1 MDDVAVIYVVP
12 VTLEKVRVVN
22 SVMVVLALGTVMV
35 VSMHSVSVTV
45 HISVM
50 VSVTEAG
57 TVIL

>member
-1 MDDVAVIYVVP
+1 MAVIYVVP

>member
-1 MDDVAVIYVVP
+1 VDDVAVIYVVP